1 MARTHCCERR
11 RGINGGKINANNGWR
26 GKNSNEMGKQEQSEQ
41 RDKESE
47 NEQIEKKKKKQ
58 TKTLGF
64 DVEPKEIHIFIC
76 VHVFEDHG

>member
-47 NEQIEKKKKKQ
+47 NEQIEKKE
-58 TKTLGF
+58 KTNK
-64 DVEPKEIHIFIC
+64 DV
-76 VHVFEDHG
+76 GL